1 MDAQTLTRVVAFLD
15 AHHVASLATCGREG
29 PHAANVFYVR
39 EGLALLWVSD
49 PESRHSADLAADPRI
64 AATVAPDYSD
74 MDDIRGVQISGRAHV
89 ITSATDCTNAR
100 SLLEARYPCVKRLSE
115 GESALREVYE
125 NIAFY
130 RLEPARM
137 VLIDNSRGFG
147 HKDTLDVE
155 NKQRLAP

>member
-1 MDAQTLTRVVAFLD
+1 MSAMAWHCFGCPIPRAAIQPILRPIRV
-15 AHHVASLATCGREG
+15 
-29 PHAANVFYVR
+29 
-39 EGLALLWVSD
+39 
-49 PESRHSADLAADPRI
+49 

-89 ITSATDCTNAR
+89 ITGASDCANAR

-115 GESALREVYE
+115 GESALREAYE
-125 NIAFY
+125 NISFY
-130 RLEPARM
+130 RLEPACM
-137 VLIDNSRGFG
+137 VLINNSRGFG